1 MAGLDSNTPIPV
13 SIVLHQ
19 VSRVLE
25 LTYEDGR
32 SFRLSF
38 EYLRVFSP
46 SAEVRGH
53 GPGQETLQTGKAEVQ
68 IEAIDAVG
76 HYAIQP
82 RYSDGHSSGIYS
94 WDYLHDLAVRQ
105 DAHWADYL
113 ARLEAAGASR
123 HLAVPVQI
131 SGQAQPAGVAS
142 PAAAAQPASG
152 FQASAVSR
160 PRSGCG

>member
-25 LTYEDGR
+25 LAYEDGR
-32 SFRLSF
+32 SFRLPF
-38 EYLRVFSP
+38 EYLRVHSP

-53 GPGQETLQTGKAEVQ
+53 GPGQETLQVGKADVN

-82 RYSDGHSSGIYS
+82 RFSDGHSSGIYS
-94 WDYLHDLAVRQ
+94 WDYLYDLSLNQER
-105 DAHWADYL
+105 HWSDYL
-113 ARLEAAGASR
+113 RRLSEAGPSR
-123 HLAVPVQI
+123 HADHPSGGVASQGPRTGQGPSGVPVQ
-131 SGQAQPAGVAS
+131 S
-142 PAAAAQPASG
+142 SG
-152 FQASAVSR
+152 FQASALSR
-160 PRSGCG
+160 PRGGCG

>member
-1 MAGLDSNTPIPV
+1 MAGLDSNTPIPI

-25 LTYEDGR
+25 LAYEDGR
-32 SFRLSF
+32 SFRLPF

-53 GPGQETLQTGKAEVQ
+53 GPGQETLQTGKAAVE

-82 RYSDGHSSGIYS
+82 RFSDGHSSGIYS
-94 WDYLHDLAVRQ
+94 WDYLYDLAVRQ
-105 DAHWADYL
+105 DAHWTDYL
-113 ARLEAAGASR
+113 ARLAAAGASR
-123 HLAVPVQI
+123 HAAVPVQVT
-131 SGQAQPAGVAS
+131 GQAPSGAPAPGAPPAS
-142 PAAAAQPASG
+142 AMSG
-152 FQASAVSR
+152 FQANAVSR
-160 PRSGCG
+160 PRGGCG